1 MLGMFK
7 KLIGKSTKEVEVA
20 AVVSRLKKQTQKNS
34 EVENSDEF
42 RNELDVLNHNRR
54 AVLLSQELS
63 SERDRWPK
71 MRQTVA
77 PAYTRGDGFWDRAV
91 EAQKESLK
99 NRNQILGSLQSY

>member
-34 EVENSDEF
+34 VEESSDF